1 MAIARDQRSFQKLDW
16 ASTALKEAGFAFD
29 GLTLGPDP
37 PDCVA
42 MFESGRAGIEV
53 TELVDA
59 EARKRTE
66 AKNYT
71 YREWDQ
77 PSFLSRIQENI
88 DGKAA
93 KPFQGG
99 PYAHK
104 VLAIWT
110 DEPALVRATVERFL
124 AGQRFQARAF
134 DDVVLGLDY
143 HPDHQYVAYRL
154 TLSEPRG

>member
-1 MAIARDQRSFQKLDW
+1 MAIPRDQRPFQELDW
-16 ASTALKEAGFAFD
+16 ASTALKKAGFAFD
-29 GLTLGPDP
+29 SLTQSPDP

-42 MFESGRAGIEV
+42 MFDSGRAGIEV

-77 PSFLSRIQENI
+77 PSFLSRIQEII

-99 PYAHK
+99 PYAHTLTMRSCPK
-104 VLAIWT
+104 SGT
-110 DEPALVRATVERFL
+110 PA
-124 AGQRFQARAF
+124 
-134 DDVVLGLDY
+134 
-143 HPDHQYVAYRL
+143 
-154 TLSEPRG
+154 PRGGTASPSTGRRMVARSGLSGGPAR

>member
-1 MAIARDQRSFQKLDW
+1 MAIPRDQRPFQELDW
-16 ASTALKEAGFAFD
+16 ASTALKKAGFAFD
-29 GLTLGPDP
+29 SLTQGPNP

-42 MFESGRAGIEV
+42 MFDSGRAGVEV

-77 PSFLSRIQENI
+77 PSFLSRIQEII

-104 VLAIWT
+104 VLVIWT
-110 DEPALVRATVERFL
+110 DEPHLVRATVERFL
-124 AGQRFQARAF
+124 SGQCFQARAF
-134 DDVVLGLDY
+134 TDVVLGLDY

-154 TLSEPRG
+154 TLDGRA